1 MGGID
6 MKIIDGTQRLPE
18 LKELIVEYTD
28 SLHMDLS
35 FQNLSDELAHLEQ
48 RYVPPYGRIY
58 AAVADDG
65 AVIGCIAY
73 HRHDDRRCEMT
84 RLYVK
89 PAYRHLHAGRM
100 LVEKIVNQTCADGY
114 KEMVLDSFTDTMKS
128 AIHTYERFG
137 FTEIPAYYHNPMP
150 NVIYLKKDL

>member
-1 MGGID
+1 

-18 LKELIVEYTD
+18 LKKLIVEYTD

-65 AVIGCIAY
+65 MVIGCVAY
-73 HRHDDRRCEMT
+73 HCHDDRRCEMK
-84 RLYVK
+84 RPGIPSSSCRPHARRADC
-89 PAYRHLHAGRM
+89 PAGPRGR
-100 LVEKIVNQTCADGY
+100 I
-114 KEMVLDSFTDTMKS
+114 
-128 AIHTYERFG
+128 
-137 FTEIPAYYHNPMP
+137 
-150 NVIYLKKDL
+150 

>member
-1 MGGID
+1 
-6 MKIIDGTQRLPE
+6 
-18 LKELIVEYTD
+18 
-28 SLHMDLS
+28 MDLS

-73 HRHDDRRCEMT
+73 HRHDDRRCEMK

-100 LVEKIVNQTCADGY
+100 LVEKIVNQACADGY

>member
-6 MKIIDGTQRLPE
+6 MKIIDGTQWLPE

-73 HRHDDRRCEMT
+73 HRHDDRRCEMK

-89 PAYRHLHAGRM
+89 PASSCR
-100 LVEKIVNQTCADGY
+100 
-114 KEMVLDSFTDTMKS
+114 
-128 AIHTYERFG
+128 
-137 FTEIPAYYHNPMP
+137 AYARREDCQSGLCRW
-150 NVIYLKKDL
+150 I

>member
-1 MGGID
+1 
-6 MKIIDGTQRLPE
+6 MKIIDGTRRLPE
-18 LKELIVEYTD
+18 LKKLIVEYTD

-65 AVIGCIAY
+65 MVIGCVAY
-73 HRHDDRRCEMT
+73 HCHDDRRCEMK

-100 LVEKIVNQTCADGY
+100 LVEQIVRQARADGY